1 MSTDHDLR
9 EVLRDVL
16 AGEITER
23 LDQAET
29 GVGFDAELWAKLSDL
44 GFTALTAPED
54 RGGSGAGWPEAAA
67 LLTES
72 AAAARHLPFAE
83 SDLLAHWLLR
93 TAGVPAADPTT
104 PLTIALVDPDGT
116 ARSVPWLGHVPA
128 VLVIPRP
135 DGTWSVRPPDY
146 ARDQPP
152 ENARNQLPEN
162 WSNRVPENWSNR
174 VPENW
179 SNRVPENWS
188 NRVTHSGVPRG
199 DLFGVEA
206 VDGDAVVGD
215 AVVGGEVVDRL
226 VLRAALARAVQVV
239 GALDRAVEL
248 CVEHARTR
256 VQFGRPLAKFQAV
269 QHLVAD
275 AAAEAALARAAV
287 DAAVLDAA
295 ETDLAGPA
303 SATKVAAARSCAGH
317 AASVVVRNAHQV
329 HGAIGTTREHPLQ
342 LVTLP
347 ALDWRGE
354 FGTTRDWDRF
364 LGRSGPLWD
373 VVLGA
378 PAEHPPIPGGHR

>member
-54 RGGSGAGWPEAAA
+54 RGGSGGGWPEAAA

-83 SDLLAHWLLR
+83 SDLLAHWLLGA
-93 TAGVPAADPTT
+93 AGIPAADPTT

-135 DGTWSVRPPDY
+135 DGTWSVRTPDF
-146 ARDQPP
+146 ARDQVP
-152 ENARNQLPEN
+152 ENARIRESEN
-162 WSNRVPENWSNR
+162 GSNRVPENGSG
-174 VPENW
+174 
-179 SNRVPENWS
+179 
-188 NRVTHSGVPRG
+188 RVTHSGVPRG
-199 DLFGVEA
+199 DLFEVEA
-206 VDGDAVVGD
+206 VDGD

-287 DAAVLDAA
+287 DVAVLDAA

-364 LGRSGPLWD
+364 LGGSGPLWD